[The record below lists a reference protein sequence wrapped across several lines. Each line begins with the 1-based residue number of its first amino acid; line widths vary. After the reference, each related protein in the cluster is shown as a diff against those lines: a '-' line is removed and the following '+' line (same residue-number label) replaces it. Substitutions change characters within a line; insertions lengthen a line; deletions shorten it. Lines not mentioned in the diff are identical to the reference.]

1 VVTNGKNRLSL
12 LQRSYTPCDGFLLSL
27 KFAPI
32 LPQNVDRNDKFK
44 DWNGD
49 RTQLSQRKFEQID
62 SVLRSSVR
70 RNSRFRSL
78 PRHAIRNRAGSLF
91 RGPPRRGIVLG

>member
-1 VVTNGKNRLSL
+1 MPLEAEKTRFGCQADLVLVSTRKCRRGYERQEPAEP

-44 DWNGD
+44 DWNGNRD
-49 RTQLSQRKFEQID
+49 GGDPFTQLLQRKFE
-62 SVLRSSVR
+62 
-70 RNSRFRSL
+70 
-78 PRHAIRNRAGSLF
+78 
-91 RGPPRRGIVLG
+91 